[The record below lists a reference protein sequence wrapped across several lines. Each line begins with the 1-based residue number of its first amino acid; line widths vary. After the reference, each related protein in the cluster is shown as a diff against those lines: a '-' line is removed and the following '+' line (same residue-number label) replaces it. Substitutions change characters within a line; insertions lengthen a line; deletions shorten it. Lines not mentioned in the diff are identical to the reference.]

1 MMAHYDFEYDA
12 GKGLHTGLA
21 YMKKNIIDSSKRPLE
36 KNKMKSF
43 TMAHSNRE
51 KEQKRGTFIS
61 MMSNTPASVRIN
73 HPKF

>member
-21 YMKKNIIDSSKRPLE
+21 YMKKNIMDSCKRPLE

-51 KEQKRGTFIS
+51 KEQKRGTFIN